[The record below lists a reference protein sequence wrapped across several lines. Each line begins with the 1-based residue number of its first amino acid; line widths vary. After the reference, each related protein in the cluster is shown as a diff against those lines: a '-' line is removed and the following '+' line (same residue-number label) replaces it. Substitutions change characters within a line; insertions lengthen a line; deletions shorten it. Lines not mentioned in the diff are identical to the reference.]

1 MWHFVLSQE
10 FNLIH
15 DRDSF
20 LAFEFAH
27 LLIFGVSMF
36 YTMTAVVTAN
46 RLAYTETQWQRIA
59 NLDTNTLV
67 DRLVGG
73 PLSRPSLPV
82 RSIEFCIVCLVC
94 RPLPLL
100 LLLLLPPPPPLL
112 PPLLLPLLL
121 LLLPPPLPLLPPP
134 LLLLLL
140 LLLLPQE
147 EALKKRSDQGKQWKG
162 FGPLWHSLL
171 LDIVKVVDR
180 WEDGEWKMCRLIF
193 LREFG
198 LGNDF
203 DFSKCESNQPTCSH
217 ALS

>member
-10 FNLIH
+10 FHLIH
-15 DRDSF
+15 DHDSF

-67 DRLVGG
+67 DRL
-73 PLSRPSLPV
+73 
-82 RSIEFCIVCLVC
+82 
-94 RPLPLL
+94 
-100 LLLLLPPPPPLL
+100 
-112 PPLLLPLLL
+112 
-121 LLLPPPLPLLPPP
+121 
-134 LLLLLL
+134 
-140 LLLLPQE
+140 E